1 VTVLTRYRAR
11 YWRVSACK
19 TLAGAKVAARH
30 QLFVNVAISLS
41 VRENGSQTLLTAAVR
56 PF

>member
-56 PF
+56 PL